1 MRRCFQVMFAAM
13 LAAML
18 LSIGTV
24 RAAEPASE
32 TPPLPTVSKSDAGDL
47 TYAPQWPEPPNTGAM
62 LMRLG
67 FGTAFVL
74 VLCVGSL
81 WFGKPWLMKLQ
92 TKGLTGQA
100 LQIEGSVTLGGR
112 AVLYLVKVGD
122 TQLVAGTDAT
132 GLKSLIALP
141 PSFREALD
149 EQLPVEEAPP
159 AITASSFETRLRS
172 AASLQGGSL

>member
-1 MRRCFQVMFAAM
+1 M
-13 LAAML
+13 LAVML
-18 LSIGTV
+18 VCAGSV
-24 RAAEPASE
+24 RAAEPDQ
-32 TPPLPTVSKSDAGDL
+32 PKLPTASKSDAADL
-47 TYAPQWPEPPNTGAM
+47 TYTPQWPEPPNTGAM

-67 FGTAFVL
+67 MGTAFVL

-92 TKGLTGQA
+92 TKSLTGQA

-141 PSFREALD
+141 SSFREALD

-159 AITASSFETRLRS
+159 AITASPFESRLRS
-172 AASLQGGSL
+172 ASSLQGGTL